1 MAEECM
7 TFCARYLVGMDSRLN
22 QADRYMERAS
32 VDCNGLLVFK
42 NNGWSVGSSGL
53 RIIKKGGLN

>member
-1 MAEECM
+1 MYDILCQI
-7 TFCARYLVGMDSRLN
+7 FVDMDSRLN

-42 NNGWSVGSSGL
+42 NNG
-53 RIIKKGGLN
+53 